1 VFAHNLALGGKGGSG
16 GSGGNGGNGLG
27 GGIFN
32 GNPAGTVH
40 TGNPILDLDGTT
52 VTANQADG
60 GAAGS
65 GGVAGAGVGGGLY
78 NEDLVGAIAQA
89 DAQSKIKGNHAST
102 SNDDVFGTVTPV

>member
-1 VFAHNLALGGKGGSG
+1 VCSPATSPSAARAAAAATAATGW
-16 GSGGNGGNGLG
+16 G

-32 GNPAGTVH
+32 GNPPITVGH
-40 TGNPILDLDGTT
+40 PPHSGSPTLDLDGTT
-52 VTANQADG
+52 VAGNQADG

-65 GGVAGAGVGGGLY
+65 GGVAGLGVGGGLY

-102 SNDDVFGTVTPV
+102 SNDDIFG